1 MIKCHK
7 IFIALSFIKTSL
19 FKISTIDKIMKILKP
34 HTLCLSLTLLGCS
47 FPSYAQLMFSQ
58 YVDGTANRKGL
69 EIYNPDGATVNLA
82 DYQIQ
87 QQSNGTTDKPVTF
100 NLQGSIASKAKF
112 LVGRAELQAEIG
124 DKVHQV
130 AGLAFNGDDALVL
143 LYKGVPVDRFGK
155 VGEKPANN
163 GWGTTI
169 SSYQNSLSR
178 IKTSNNVTS
187 VDPTANFDLDS
198 EWTKWSD
205 RNAFNTYL
213 GTATTTPPVSNIS
226 CSTADTLIAD
236 LQTATQNQQ
245 YVVRGVITADY
256 RYENGFSGFYI
267 QTPDSKAKP
276 NISNAIFVYL
286 PAGSTITGGKVG
298 EEVIFK
304 GRLAS
309 YQNQL
314 QLDQLSTNIETC
326 NNQASNLVSATP
338 LQLPFTSLTD
348 ATGHVPKRY
357 QGMLVKIPQTLTVS
371 ENYNYGRY
379 GELSLSFNRLY
390 IPTNLYPAKSTEA
403 VELAKKNLLSK
414 IILDDGYGSQNRT
427 PWLPEKFNAL
437 NTLRS
442 GYQLKNVE
450 GILEYRFNAW
460 RIQPIQNK
468 ALPEI
473 VKETN
478 PRAPTV
484 LSKDTKQVR
493 VAAFNV
499 LNYDN
504 SPLIGVKPDR
514 GANTVSEFNRQH
526 DKIVSAMK
534 TIDADVYG
542 LMEIANNGYGDKSA
556 IAHLTKGLGAD
567 WKYVTPPNLD
577 KLGTDVIA
585 VAIIYNSKRVKPI
598 GVPVVYDDGSKM
610 NRVTMAQSFQAL
622 TGGKIFTI
630 VPNHLKS
637 KRCDDATGL
646 DLDQKD
652 GQGCYNAYRTT
663 AVDKLVQWIAKNPT
677 QVQNPNYLLVG
688 DMNSYA
694 KEDPILAFEKANYKV
709 LLNDEKIGQGKTA
722 YSYVFGV
729 ASDADG
735 NGGAGNLD
743 HAIADA
749 NLYPM
754 VKRTFAWHINADEPT
769 ALDYNE
775 EYKTPEQIAAFYNA
789 DAFRSS
795 DHDPVIV
802 DLDLNDTLVVE
813 HKKTSGGSTGLW
825 SLFGLI
831 MLTISSVVVRS
842 RKK

>member
-1 MIKCHK
+1 
-7 IFIALSFIKTSL
+7 
-19 FKISTIDKIMKILKP
+19 MKILKP

-58 YVDGTANRKGL
+58 YIDGTANRKGL

-112 LVGRAELQAEIG
+112 LVGRSELQAELG
-124 DKVHQV
+124 NKVNQV

-163 GWGTTI
+163 GWGTMI

-187 VDPTANFDLDS
+187 VDPTTNFDLDS

-205 RNAFNTYL
+205 RNAFSTYL
-213 GTATTTPPVSNIS
+213 GATTTTPPVSSVS
-226 CSTADTLIAD
+226 CSTADTPIAD
-236 LQTATQNQQ
+236 LQSATQNQQ

-256 RYENGFSGFYI
+256 RYDNGFSGFYI
-267 QTPDSKAKP
+267 QTQDSKAKP
-276 NISNAIFVYL
+276 NLTNAIFVYL

-304 GRLAS
+304 GRLTS

-314 QLDQLSTNIETC
+314 QLDQLSSNIETC

-348 ATGHVPKRY
+348 ANGNVPKRY

-379 GELSLSFNRLY
+379 GELSLSLGRLY

-403 VELAKKNLLSK
+403 VNLAKQNLLSK
-414 IILDDGYGSQNRT
+414 IILDDGYNNQNRT
-427 PWLPEKFNAL
+427 PWLPQNFNAL
-437 NTLRS
+437 NTLRA
-442 GYQLKNVE
+442 GYQVKNVE

-473 VKETN
+473 VKDSN
-478 PRAPTV
+478 PRTATI
-484 LSKDTKQVR
+484 LAKESKQIR
-493 VAAFNV
+493 VSSFNV

-504 SPLIGVKPDR
+504 GLEKGFPTER
-514 GANTVSEFNRQH
+514 GASSKAEFDKQH
-526 DKIVSAMK
+526 AKIVSAMK

-542 LMEIANNGYGDKSA
+542 LMEIANNGYGENSA
-556 IAHLTKGLGAD
+556 VAYLTKALGAD
-567 WKYVTPPNLD
+567 WKYVIPPNSA
-577 KLGTDVIA
+577 KLGTDAIA
-585 VAIIYNSKRVKPI
+585 VAIIYNSKRVKPV
-598 GVPVVYDDGSKM
+598 GVPVIYDDLTQK
-610 NRVTMAQSFQAL
+610 NRVTMAQSFQGVN
-622 TGGKIFTI
+622 GGKTFTI

-637 KRCDDATGL
+637 KGSCPEDTKSVDANQG
-646 DLDQKD
+646 D
-652 GQGCYNAYRTT
+652 GQGCWNATRLT
-663 AVDKLVQWIAKNPT
+663 AVQKLMQWIATNPT
-677 QVQNPNYLLVG
+677 KAEKPNYLLVG

-694 KEDPILAFEKANYKV
+694 KEDPILALEKANYKV
-709 LLNDEKIGQGKTA
+709 LLNDEKVGQGKSA

-735 NGGAGNLD
+735 YGGAGNLD
-743 HAIADA
+743 HAIADV

-754 VKRTFAWHINADEPT
+754 VKRAFAWHINADEPT

-775 EYKTPEQIAAFYNA
+775 DYKTSEQIAAFYSA

-802 DLDLNDTLVVE
+802 DLDLNNET
-813 HKKTSGGSTGLW
+813 TSTSKSGGGSTGLW
-825 SLFGLI
+825 SLLGLM
-831 MLTISSVVVRS
+831 MLTASSVVMRS